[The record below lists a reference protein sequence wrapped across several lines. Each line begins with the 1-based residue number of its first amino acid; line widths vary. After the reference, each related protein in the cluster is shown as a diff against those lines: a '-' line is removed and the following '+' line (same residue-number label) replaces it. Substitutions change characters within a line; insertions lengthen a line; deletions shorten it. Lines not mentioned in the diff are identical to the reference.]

1 MQNFFYLQIQD
12 KFDPPKPLEPVR
24 TGNLRLLKDLT
35 DRCSVAR
42 SSQARELAR
51 ILRSS
56 HFKVIIHSFLMEEI
70 NDVLMIYFDLF

>member
-1 MQNFFYLQIQD
+1 MRLENLLSAKLFVFYLQIQD

-56 HFKVIIHSFLMEEI
+56 HFKVNIHGR
-70 NDVLMIYFDLF
+70 V